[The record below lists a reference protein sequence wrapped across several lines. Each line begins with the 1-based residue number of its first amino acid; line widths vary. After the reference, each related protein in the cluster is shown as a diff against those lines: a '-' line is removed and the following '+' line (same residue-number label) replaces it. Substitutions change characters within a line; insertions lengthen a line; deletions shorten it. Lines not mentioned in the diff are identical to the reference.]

1 MTTLSDPQDVLDYWL
16 GDTIDHATAV
26 EEKHKLWFGKSF
38 ETDQDIAERFLSLIA
53 PLADGL
59 AYDWAEQ
66 GPKQRLAAIIA
77 LDQFSRNLFRDSPL
91 SFAHDRIAL
100 GLTKEALMSGE
111 DKTLSEVERIFL
123 YIPLE
128 HSERMADQDLSI
140 QMYTQLVETARPEF
154 KDLCENTLDYAHRH
168 RDVIKQFGRF
178 PHRNKVLGRA
188 NTPEEADYL
197 SKPGAGF

>member
-1 MTTLSDPQDVLDYWL
+1 MTTLPTPQDVLDYWL
-16 GDTIDHATAV
+16 GETIDQAETV
-26 EEKHKLWFGKSF
+26 EAKHQLWFGKSF
-38 ETDQDIAERFLSLIA
+38 ETDKDIADRFLSLIA

-66 GPKQRLAAIIA
+66 GPQQRLAAIIT

-100 GLTKEALMSGE
+100 GLTKEALMKGE

-128 HSERMADQDLSI
+128 HSEAMTDQDLSV
-140 QMYTQLVETARPEF
+140 QMYNKLAESARVAF

-178 PHRNKVLGRA
+178 PHRNQILGRP
-188 NTPEEADYL
+188 NTPEEAEYL
-197 SKPGAGF
+197 AQPGAGF